1 MNFIIGLIIRCVI
14 GFCGCAFF
22 AANKIADM
30 ERIIADLI
38 SKEE

>member
-1 MNFIIGLIIRCVI
+1 MNFIIGLFIGCVI

-22 AANKIADM
+22 AANKIAKL
-30 ERIIADLI
+30 ESIITEL